1 MATGSETTAG
11 ARNNTSADLQNLA
24 YASGLHDSVQ
34 RDNTQPNA
42 NQALSAGQSQ
52 HVSYPSSSYPSYS
65 QQQQPRPKS
74 VSSLAERSTKGSP
87 AVGTHQPNYS
97 GLPPP
102 KTGYQASAD
111 SQSANVQQRATTLP
125 QITNSYRTPPTVH
138 QTSLQVPDHSNRALP
153 NVTQSSQTVPTTAA
167 YHWNNQ
173 ETVDPTQVYDP
184 WPEIQRKREAARAAR
199 ALEERAQAERER
211 LEREKAEKEAEEARK
226 LEESRKAEEMRLAE
240 ERRKAEEAERAEQ
253 QRIEEERKKE
263 ADRVQQAQRAQE
275 QRQKKANTKSK
286 MSKPSAAAMASTTQ
300 AASSEV
306 EAQMRALM
314 AQMRQLNNQDP
325 ALLAKIWE
333 EERRTHGQSNETAQ
347 AAAQSPTPTA
357 QQPHKASALRKPSS
371 TQPQPSPNKQGPATQ
386 APPAPPPQQQ
396 QLHRPQP
403 TQQQYV
409 HQPPQKQPQQQPQ
422 AVAQPRRPAKRP
434 LPTGTTS
441 WPSDKKE
448 QISKAASDW
457 LNAIP
462 ENHDKQISPQE
473 VCDLLNENPKYVD
486 LCGWL
491 EGQGMKLERG
501 SFARALL
508 AAVPDINKPNQTQAP
523 LSVPVKGNTLA
534 PPSTNA
540 FKNPSQPGPH
550 NNHPNYPNV
559 PADRPT
565 TVAEHLR
572 GSQSP
577 YPPPEHTSF
586 RSPYFVPATTSAP
599 APAQQAI
606 FTPPPQIPVAPMP
619 YARHDR
625 QNSGSRQG
633 SLQREDSQKPASKAD
648 AARKR
653 DFSEIV
659 DLTQLSDDEEPPA
672 KKQPGIN
679 NDIAPTWAAPPDS
692 GFYTRPPESGSLYSL
707 PTMVHIDDRTK
718 NMDVVQP
725 LNRKFALRRS
735 TYEVKTIARDVLLA
749 TGKHPEMRPLNGH
762 LEILKESFK
771 KVDNTSDLSTLRW
784 DLIDPGNP
792 PPEAFKSDIIEIE
805 DEDADDEEEDVPR
818 EQYHPQPTQP
828 TTKPAPVNSASPAS
842 LRAIASPSAPPI
854 TSASTPTLKRRGP
867 PPKFGVS
874 GATDAR
880 DARATPP
887 TIRDRER
894 GRPSSSTIGTPQ
906 SQPPMATNSKS
917 IGYSAFRE
925 TQYGPDG
932 TPLPKKKGR
941 PVGWRKS
948 VHSKEAQA
956 RASGATLQPT
966 SGPRPSV
973 LRTSQASNGVVLI
986 NSRSPSVA
994 SPRKAPVSYS
1004 VYKCQWEN
1012 CAAEL
1017 HNMETLR
1024 KHVFKFHYTQNINRK
1039 WPCYWGACQENERFI
1054 DPRTGRPNGFSVSED
1069 LKDHIEFAHL
1079 GPKSWELGDGHA
1091 GGLSESHDSASEAYL
1106 SDSRGR
1112 RVTPLIPTPSKEAL
1126 ELASAAAAPV
1136 PRGPGRPKLKTDEQ
1150 KAKEAQA
1157 ELEKKNRLVGPGID
1171 RGGARLANDKRRMG
1185 FIDDEDFEDVVTD
1198 SK

>member
-1 MATGSETTAG
+1 MS
-11 ARNNTSADLQNLA
+11 R
-24 YASGLHDSVQ
+24 
-34 RDNTQPNA
+34 
-42 NQALSAGQSQ
+42 
-52 HVSYPSSSYPSYS
+52 
-65 QQQQPRPKS
+65 
-74 VSSLAERSTKGSP
+74 
-87 AVGTHQPNYS
+87 THQPNYS

-805 DEDADDEEEDVPR
+805 DEDADDEEED
-818 EQYHPQPTQP
+818 
-828 TTKPAPVNSASPAS
+828 
-842 LRAIASPSAPPI
+842 
-854 TSASTPTLKRRGP
+854 
-867 PPKFGVS
+867 
-874 GATDAR
+874 
-880 DARATPP
+880 
-887 TIRDRER
+887 
-894 GRPSSSTIGTPQ
+894 
-906 SQPPMATNSKS
+906 
-917 IGYSAFRE
+917 
-925 TQYGPDG
+925 
-932 TPLPKKKGR
+932 
-941 PVGWRKS
+941 
-948 VHSKEAQA
+948 
-956 RASGATLQPT
+956 
-966 SGPRPSV
+966 
-973 LRTSQASNGVVLI
+973 ASNGVVLI

-1091 GGLSESHDSASEAYL
+1091 GGLSESYDSASEAYL